1 MFSSFGYLS
10 ENPLAI
16 NKRKKAN
23 GGILIMNIP
32 LSGWTA
38 VGLGR
43 AVLEKSAR
51 RAVVQSNDLAVW
63 RGTDGKLRAWENR
76 CPHRGMRL
84 SYGIVRENRLTC
96 LYHGWTYDGEGRCAA
111 IPAHPG
117 LEPPRTITANKYKC
131 LEHAGMIWVASDE
144 TDTANPDFDGVWNG
158 CRSLHLNRVDLTV
171 QDVVKGLDGNVVSE
185 NDLTAIV
192 KPSGQS
198 EEVLVALQV
207 MDENQ
212 SMLHASVREGAS
224 EGVLQAVSECLIELR
239 ARLEREPAAIKGGS
253 NEH

>member
-1 MFSSFGYLS
+1 MGKDSV
-10 ENPLAI
+10 
-16 NKRKKAN
+16 
-23 GGILIMNIP
+23 ILTRNQQNEIMVFLN
-32 LSGWTA
+32 S
-38 VGLGR
+38 
-43 AVLEKSAR
+43 
-51 RAVVQSNDLAVW
+51 
-63 RGTDGKLRAWENR
+63 
-76 CPHRGMRL
+76 CPHRGMKVCR
-84 SYGIVRENRLTC
+84 YDQGNEAVFTC
-96 LYHGWTYDGEGRCAA
+96 PYHGWTYDGEGRCAA